1 MNYTSFYGHSKNSLN
16 NNRVVIPKD
25 FKSALSVAAK
35 QTFFILPG
43 QDNRCLM
50 VFPADVWEE
59 IISGMAESDDKDSK
73 RRMKH
78 MLMMASKEK
87 LEGNAGRV
95 RLPETLM
102 DKVGITGSKV
112 HFFGEGRYFTIY
124 GEEEG
129 DKKFLEVF
137 NSISEI
143 DFDEF

>member
-16 NNRVVIPKD
+16 KNRVVIPKD
-25 FKSALSVAAK
+25 FKNAITVAAK
-35 QTFFILPG
+35 QTFYILPG

-50 VFPADVWEE
+50 VFPADVWVE
-59 IISGMAESDDKDSK
+59 IISKMAESDEKAVK
-73 RRMKH
+73 RRMKA

-102 DKVGITGSKV
+102 AMVGITGNKV

-124 GEEEG
+124 GEEQG
-129 DKKFLEVF
+129 DKKFQEVF